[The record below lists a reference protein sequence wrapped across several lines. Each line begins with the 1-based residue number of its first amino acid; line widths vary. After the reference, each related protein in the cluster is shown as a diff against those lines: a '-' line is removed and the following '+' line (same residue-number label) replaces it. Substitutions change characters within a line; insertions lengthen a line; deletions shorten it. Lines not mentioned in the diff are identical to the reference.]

1 MRLPGVEDGYD
12 RVSITQCQ
20 IVYSTTVTAVGEL
33 VSDFADQ
40 GVLVFFGED
49 APIELHEFSI
59 IHKPDVVE
67 RAPQVGDTITLQEN
81 VYNVLAVGSVA
92 SDNLLNLG
100 HLDLKANGLTEPEM
114 PGDVNVEA
122 VSLPKVNVG
131 DRLIVTS
138 QTK

>member
-1 MRLPGVEDGYD
+1 M
-12 RVSITQCQ
+12 SQ

-59 IHKPDVVE
+59 IHKPDVVD
-67 RAPQVGDTITLQEN
+67 RAPQVGDTITLQKN
-81 VYNVLAVGSVA
+81 IYNVLAVGSVA